1 MQKIFNIG
9 ILALGIIC
17 FVLWYL
23 LLQNTDPYS
32 DVLFYVSYIL
42 LAIAVVGVAIFSI
55 INIVSSGEKI
65 KRTLIGLGALAVVV
79 ILGYVLA
86 DGSNIDFDA
95 LSRADI
101 NVTEAES
108 KTVGAGLITFYIL
121 MVVALGSML
130 LSGIKKMFN

>member
-42 LAIAVVGVAIFSI
+42 LAIAVAGVAIFSI

-86 DGSNIDFDA
+86 DGTNIDFDA

-108 KTVGAGLITFYIL
+108 RTVGAGLITFYIL